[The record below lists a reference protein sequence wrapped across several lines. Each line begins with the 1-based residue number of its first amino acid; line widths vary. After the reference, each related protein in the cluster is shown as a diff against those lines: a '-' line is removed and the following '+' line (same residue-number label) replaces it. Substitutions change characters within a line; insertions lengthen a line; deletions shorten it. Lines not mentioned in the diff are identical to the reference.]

1 MAMNPMSIIQTMMG
15 QMKVKNPQGYQFVN
29 NLMQNNGNPNAILNQ
44 VFGQIKPEVR
54 QNILNQAKGYGCPT
68 NILSQLQNM
77 K

>member
-1 MAMNPMSIIQTMMG
+1 
-15 QMKVKNPQGYQFVN
+15 MKVKNPQGYQFVN

-54 QNILNQAKGYGCPT
+54 QNILNQAKGYGVPE
-68 NILSQLQNM
+68 NILAKIQNM

>member
-1 MAMNPMSIIQTMMG
+1 
-15 QMKVKNPQGYQFVN
+15 MKVKNPQGYQFVN

-54 QNILNQAKGYGCPT
+54 QNILNQAKNYGVPE
-68 NILSQLQNM
+68 NILAKIQNI